1 MMLQILIIIII
12 MGLKEY
18 LKSVVKATP
27 ILPKKGPVRDLSAL
41 LESEEEDTSLD
52 STRKKEQ

>member
-1 MMLQILIIIII
+1 
-12 MGLKEY
+12 MGLKQY
-18 LKSVVKATP
+18 LKKSVVKATP